1 LKNHDKSN
9 PTSKKNYFLR
19 IKRPLAINRLV
30 GIINPLSKQK
40 LISGV
45 LIFFWQPSANHSVL
59 VVQLKM
65 NLPELELETLIDGCI
80 SGNRASQQ
88 KVYETYYGKM
98 MGVCLRYARDRDEAQ
113 DLLQDGFIKVFTK
126 IAKYNKE
133 GSFEGWM
140 RRIIVNNAI
149 DAFRKNKNTY
159 LVTNSEL
166 VLERQQE
173 EPDEEPDDES
183 YHGIKAD
190 DVMAALQKLSPAY
203 KTVFN
208 LYVIENYSHKEIAE
222 ILSISVGTSK
232 SNLAKAKQN
241 LRKILEKEFINRL

>member
-1 LKNHDKSN
+1 
-9 PTSKKNYFLR
+9 
-19 IKRPLAINRLV
+19 
-30 GIINPLSKQK
+30 
-40 LISGV
+40 
-45 LIFFWQPSANHSVL
+45 
-59 VVQLKM
+59 
-65 NLPELELETLIDGCI
+65 
-80 SGNRASQQ
+80 
-88 KVYETYYGKM
+88 M